1 MEDDYDTLCTFGNI
15 PYTPAWYYKRFPGF
29 FNVECYKILA
39 AWEGGVPPKEEE
51 DNIMTA
57 SPEDVVVDMDRFDI
71 VNGEWGRGV
80 VLCENKKRKLS
91 SENSESENDELRS
104 TIKREHP

>member
-1 MEDDYDTLCTFGNI
+1 MEDDNYDTLFTFGNI

-39 AWEGGVPPKEEE
+39 AWDGGVPPKEEE
-51 DNIMTA
+51 EEEHSMMAA
-57 SPEDVVVDMDRFDI
+57 SPENVVVDMDQFDI
-71 VNGEWGRGV
+71 VQGEWGKGV

-91 SENSESENDELRS
+91 SENSDSESCA
-104 TIKREHP
+104 K